1 MAYSAPNTFS
11 NATKIEAAKVQENV
25 DTLKAYINGNIVA
38 GDVANTA
45 FVEPRHIMKGLYH
58 PSDNRY
64 EMVSGLYIG
73 TSTSDLP
80 VFNPGYAG
88 SYLASFSD
96 SRVPIP
102 GTGAS
107 FYLEHGAADVIINI
121 CINPR
126 GLAVNDTEQQVRFDF
141 RLDGAINNNSSF
153 FGAKETSPESAGS
166 GADLPGCYR
175 RRSYNVSAL
184 FSDVSAGN
192 HEFRIYCSS
201 NDRAIPLTNYSY
213 TVQAYYQ
220 L

>member
-1 MAYSAPNTFS
+1 MDPALLVALGGLGRGISQGAQAYG
-11 NATKIEAAKVQENV
+11 AAK
-25 DTLKAYINGNIVA
+25 A
-38 GDVANTA
+38 GFSPAAERRLRELERMEEMNA
-45 FVEPRHIMKGLYH
+45 LGL
-58 PSDNRY
+58 
-64 EMVSGLYIG
+64 
-73 TSTSDLP
+73 T
-80 VFNPGYAG
+80 
-88 SYLASFSD
+88 
-96 SRVPIP
+96 
-102 GTGAS
+102 
-107 FYLEHGAADVIINI
+107 AADVIISI

-126 GLAVNDTEQQVRFDF
+126 GLAVNDTEQQFRFDF

>member
-1 MAYSAPNTFS
+1 MAYSAPNSFS

-25 DTLKAYINGNIVA
+25 DTLKAYINGNIAA

-96 SRVPIP
+96 LPYFFNKEIISTLSKRPIYSS
-102 GTGAS
+102 AS
-107 FYLEHGAADVIINI
+107 
-121 CINPR
+121 
-126 GLAVNDTEQQVRFDF
+126 DF
-141 RLDGAINNNSSF
+141 GIWKWSAINLTKSLLYLSDF
-153 FGAKETSPESAGS
+153 
-166 GADLPGCYR
+166 LPLMYLLNDFCLGKK
-175 RRSYNVSAL
+175 SKYN
-184 FSDVSAGN
+184 
-192 HEFRIYCSS
+192 
-201 NDRAIPLTNYSY
+201 
-213 TVQAYYQ
+213 
-220 L
+220 